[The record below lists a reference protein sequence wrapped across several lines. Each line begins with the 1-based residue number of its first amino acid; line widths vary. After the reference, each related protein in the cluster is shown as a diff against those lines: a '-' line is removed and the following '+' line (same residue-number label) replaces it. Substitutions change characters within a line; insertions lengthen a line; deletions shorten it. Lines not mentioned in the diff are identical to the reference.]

1 MNKLK
6 NKTIFITGSSR
17 GIGREIAL
25 RCARAGANIVIAAKS
40 DQPHP
45 KLPGTIHTV
54 AKEVEEAGGK
64 ALAVKL
70 DVRDD
75 ALVIAT
81 MKQAADHFGSIDIL
95 INNAG
100 AIRLT
105 NVENTPIKRYDL
117 IHSVNDRAV
126 LLCSQ
131 TALPYLK
138 KSDHAHILNLSPP
151 INLDPK
157 WMKPYAPYTKTKY
170 GMTLLTLGMAEEF
183 RDYGI
188 AVNSLWPRTTI
199 ATAAV
204 KFEVGE
210 AIMKRSRTPA
220 IVADAAYEIL
230 CTTGLELTGSTKLD
244 EDILREKGQ
253 TDFSQYEY
261 VPGCSQLMKD
271 LYVD

>member
-1 MNKLK
+1 MTSLK
-6 NKTIFITGSSR
+6 GKTIFITGASR

-25 RCARAGANIVIAAKS
+25 RCARDGANIVVAAKS

-54 AKEVEEAGGK
+54 AREVRDAGGQS
-64 ALAVKL
+64 LAVKL

-75 ALVIAT
+75 DVVAAC
-81 MKQAADHFGSIDIL
+81 MKQAADHFGGIDML

-105 NVENTPIKRYDL
+105 NVENTPMKRYDL
-117 IHSVNDRAV
+117 IHSINNRAV
-126 LLCSQ
+126 LLCAQ

-151 INLDPK
+151 LNLKPE
-157 WMKPYAPYTKTKY
+157 WMKPYTPYTSTKY

-183 RDYGI
+183 RTYGI
-188 AVNSLWPRTTI
+188 AVNSLWPRTII

-204 KFEVGE
+204 QFEVGE
-210 AIMKRSRTPA
+210 EYIKRSRKPS
-220 IVADAAYEIL
+220 IMADAAYQML
-230 CTTGLELTGSTKLD
+230 CTSGLELTGETKLD
-244 EDILREKGQ
+244 EEILRSAGQ
-253 TDFSQYEY
+253 TDFSQYEH
-261 VPGCSQLMKD
+261 VPGCPDLMMD